1 MSTTPRARVPAARRA
16 AAGVLLAVPFAV
28 YLAVPSYAREDPR
41 IAGFPFFYWWQL
53 VWVVLTAACIGGSHL
68 LTRTR
73 ARPEPPAPPA
83 GSAGPEGPAGSER
96 GEEE

>member
-28 YLAVPSYAREDPR
+28 YLAVPSYAKEDPR

-73 ARPEPPAPPA
+73 PRPEPPTPPAEPA
-83 GSAGPEGPAGSER
+83 GSAGSER
-96 GEEE
+96 GEGE